1 MCMFLHY
8 IRKKIKLN
16 RGIFLLALAFVHSTF
31 SFSQTLNDLS
41 FGTDTTLELVSW
53 NIEHFPKNGEIT
65 VNYVQQIIENIDA
78 DIYAFQEIDD
88 TVSFKLM
95 LDDLPEYHYY
105 FMTSW
110 YAGLAFIYKHE
121 VIQVNDLYEI
131 YTSYPYWNPFPR
143 APKIMDFNF
152 DNKNFFVINN
162 HFKCCGDGFLEL
174 DNSDDEEARRY
185 LASNLSK
192 SYIDTYLPDKSVF
205 LLGDLND
212 RITDP
217 VPNNVFINF
226 LNDPENF
233 LFADM
238 EIATGSSTNWSYPSW
253 PSHLDHILITNELFD
268 ETQNSSY
275 EIKTLKIEEYL
286 PNGWNEYE
294 DNVSD
299 HRPVA
304 IKILPNSELN
314 SVESFNAKFSFSNF
328 PNPCSSSTTF
338 SFDEIK
344 EESCI
349 NIYDCAGELVRIVK
363 LNIGEKSKTLHFND
377 HSPGVYFAKLVCN
390 GIPQGVRKVV
400 VVSEG

>member
-1 MCMFLHY
+1 L
-8 IRKKIKLN
+8 K
-16 RGIFLLALAFVHSTF
+16 RGISLLALTF
-31 SFSQTLNDLS
+31 LTSPFLFAQTLNDLS

-53 NIEHFPKNGEIT
+53 NIEHFPKNEQIT

-88 TVSFKLM
+88 TVSFKFM
-95 LDDLPEYHYY
+95 LADLPQYHYY
-105 FMTSW
+105 FMTSY

-121 VIQVNDLYEI
+121 VIQINDLYEI

-162 HFKCCGDGFLEL
+162 HFKCCGDGYLES

-217 VPNNVFINF
+217 NPNNVFINF
-226 LNDPENF
+226 LNDSENY
-233 LFADM
+233 LFADTD
-238 EIATGSSTNWSYPSW
+238 IATGSSTNWSYPSW

-275 EIKTLKIEEYL
+275 EIKTLKIEQYL
-286 PNGWNEYE
+286 SNGWNEYE
-294 DNVSD
+294 ANVSD
-299 HRPVA
+299 HRPVG

-314 SVESFNAKFSFSNF
+314 SVESLNSNFSFSNF

-338 SFDEIK
+338 SFNEIK
-344 EESCI
+344 ETSSI
-349 NIYDCAGELVRIVK
+349 NLYDCAGQLVRVVK
-363 LNIGEKSKTLHFND
+363 LNIGENSKTFNLND
-377 HSPGVYFAKLVCN
+377 CSPGVYYAKLVCN
-390 GIPQGVRKVV
+390 GIPQETLKLVV
-400 VVSEG
+400 VREG

>member
-1 MCMFLHY
+1 L
-8 IRKKIKLN
+8 K
-16 RGIFLLALAFVHSTF
+16 RGISLLALTF
-31 SFSQTLNDLS
+31 LTSSFLFAQTLNDLS

-53 NIEHFPKNGEIT
+53 NIEHFPKNGQVT

-88 TVSFKLM
+88 TVSFKFM
-95 LDDLPEYHYY
+95 LADLPQYHYY

-162 HFKCCGDGFLEL
+162 HFKCCGDGFLES

-212 RITDP
+212 RLTDP
-217 VPNNVFINF
+217 IPNNVFMNF
-226 LNDPENF
+226 LNDTENY

-238 EIATGSSTNWSYPSW
+238 DIATGNSTGWSYPSW

-268 ETQNSSY
+268 EVQNSSY
-275 EIKTLKIEEYL
+275 EIKTLKIEQYL
-286 PNGWNEYE
+286 PDGWSEYE
-294 DNVSD
+294 ANVSD
-299 HRPVA
+299 HRPVG
-304 IKILPNSELN
+304 IKVLPNN
-314 SVESFNAKFSFSNF
+314 SVHLNESTDSKFSFSNY

-338 SFDEIK
+338 SFNEIK
-344 EESCI
+344 ETSSI
-349 NIYDCAGELVRIVK
+349 DIYDCAGELVRVVK
-363 LNIGEKSKTLHFND
+363 LNIGENSKTLNLNNQ
-377 HSPGVYFAKLVCN
+377 SPGVYYAKLVCN
-390 GIPQGVRKVV
+390 GIPQGARKVV
-400 VVSEG
+400 VVREG

>member
-1 MCMFLHY
+1 LKQRLSLFAF
-8 IRKKIKLN
+8 
-16 RGIFLLALAFVHSTF
+16 IFLNSSLVFA
-31 SFSQTLNDLS
+31 QTLNDLS

-53 NIEHFPKNGEIT
+53 NIEHFPKNGQIT

-88 TVSFKLM
+88 TVSFKFM
-95 LDDLPEYHYY
+95 LADLPQYHYY

-143 APKIMDFNF
+143 APKIMDFSFN
-152 DNKNFFVINN
+152 NKNFFVINN
-162 HFKCCGDGFLEL
+162 HFKCCGDGYLES

-217 VPNNVFINF
+217 NPNNVFINF
-226 LNDPENF
+226 LNDSENY
-233 LFADM
+233 LFADTD
-238 EIATGSSTNWSYPSW
+238 IATGSSTNWSYPSW

-275 EIKTLKIEEYL
+275 EIKTLKIEQYL
-286 PNGWNEYE
+286 SNGWNEYE
-294 DNVSD
+294 ANVSD
-299 HRPVA
+299 HRPVG

-314 SVESFNAKFSFSNF
+314 SVESLNSNFSFSNF

-338 SFDEIK
+338 SFNEIK
-344 EESCI
+344 ETSSI
-349 NIYDCAGELVRIVK
+349 NLYDCAGQLVRVVK
-363 LNIGEKSKTLHFND
+363 LNIGENSKTFHLND
-377 HSPGVYFAKLVCN
+377 CSPGVYYAKLVCN
-390 GIPQGVRKVV
+390 GIPQGTRKLVV
-400 VVSEG
+400 VREG

>member
-1 MCMFLHY
+1 LKQRLSLFAF
-8 IRKKIKLN
+8 
-16 RGIFLLALAFVHSTF
+16 IFLNSSLVFA
-31 SFSQTLNDLS
+31 QTLNDLS

-53 NIEHFPKNGEIT
+53 NIEHFPKNGDIT

-88 TVSFKLM
+88 TVSFKFM
-95 LDDLPEYHYY
+95 LADLPQYHYY

-162 HFKCCGDGFLEL
+162 HFKCCGDGYLES

-192 SYIDTYLPDKSVF
+192 SYIDNYLPDKSVF

-217 VPNNVFINF
+217 NPNNVFINF
-226 LNDPENF
+226 LNDSENY
-233 LFADM
+233 LFADTD
-238 EIATGSSTNWSYPSW
+238 IATGSSTNWSYPSW

-268 ETQNSSY
+268 DTQNSSY
-275 EIKTLKIEEYL
+275 EIKTLKIEQYL
-286 PNGWNEYE
+286 SNGWNEYE
-294 DNVSD
+294 ANVSD
-299 HRPVA
+299 HRPVG

-314 SVESFNAKFSFSNF
+314 SVESLNANFSFSNF

-338 SFDEIK
+338 SFNEIK
-344 EESCI
+344 ETSSI
-349 NIYDCAGELVRIVK
+349 NLYDCAGQLVRVVK
-363 LNIGEKSKTLHFND
+363 LNIGENSKTFHLNGC
-377 HSPGVYFAKLVCN
+377 SPGVYYAKLVCN
-390 GIPQGVRKVV
+390 GIPQGTRKLVV
-400 VVSEG
+400 VREG

>member
-1 MCMFLHY
+1 M
-8 IRKKIKLN
+8 K
-16 RGIFLLALAFVHSTF
+16 RGISLLALTF
-31 SFSQTLNDLS
+31 LTSPFLFAQTLNDLS

-53 NIEHFPKNGEIT
+53 NIEHFPKNEQIT

-88 TVSFKLM
+88 TVSFKFM
-95 LDDLPEYHYY
+95 LADLPQYHYY
-105 FMTSW
+105 FMTSY

-121 VIQVNDLYEI
+121 VIQINDLYEI

-162 HFKCCGDGFLEL
+162 HFKCCGDGYLES

-217 VPNNVFINF
+217 NPNNVFINF
-226 LNDPENF
+226 LNDSENY
-233 LFADM
+233 LFADTD
-238 EIATGSSTNWSYPSW
+238 IATGSSTNWSYPSW

-275 EIKTLKIEEYL
+275 EIKTLKIEQYL
-286 PNGWNEYE
+286 SNGWNEYE
-294 DNVSD
+294 ANVSD
-299 HRPVA
+299 HRPVG

-314 SVESFNAKFSFSNF
+314 SVESLNSNFSFSNF

-338 SFDEIK
+338 SFNEIK
-344 EESCI
+344 ETSSI
-349 NIYDCAGELVRIVK
+349 NLYDCAGQLVRVVK
-363 LNIGEKSKTLHFND
+363 LNIGENSKTFNLND
-377 HSPGVYFAKLVCN
+377 CSPGVYYAKLVCN
-390 GIPQGVRKVV
+390 GIPQETLKLVV
-400 VVSEG
+400 VREG

>member
-1 MCMFLHY
+1 M
-8 IRKKIKLN
+8 
-16 RGIFLLALAFVHSTF
+16 
-31 SFSQTLNDLS
+31 
-41 FGTDTTLELVSW
+41 
-53 NIEHFPKNGEIT
+53 
-65 VNYVQQIIENIDA
+65 NYVQQIIENIDA

-88 TVSFKLM
+88 TVSFKFM
-95 LDDLPEYHYY
+95 LADLPQYHYY
-105 FMTSW
+105 FMTSY

-162 HFKCCGDGFLEL
+162 HFKCCGDGYLES

-217 VPNNVFINF
+217 NPNNVFINF
-226 LNDPENF
+226 LNDSENY

-238 EIATGSSTNWSYPSW
+238 DIATGSSTNWSYPSW

-268 ETQNSSY
+268 EMQNSSY
-275 EIKTLKIEEYL
+275 EIKTLKIEQYL
-286 PNGWNEYE
+286 SNGWNEYE
-294 DNVSD
+294 ANVSD
-299 HRPVA
+299 HRPVG

-314 SVESFNAKFSFSNF
+314 SIESLNANFSFSNF

-338 SFDEIK
+338 SFNEIK
-344 EESCI
+344 ETSSI
-349 NIYDCAGELVRIVK
+349 NIYDCAGKLVRVVK
-363 LNIGEKSKTLHFND
+363 LNIGENSKTFHLND
-377 HSPGVYFAKLVCN
+377 CSPGVYYAKLVCN
-390 GIPQGVRKVV
+390 GIPQGTRKLVV
-400 VVSEG
+400 VREG

>member
-1 MCMFLHY
+1 L
-8 IRKKIKLN
+8 K
-16 RGIFLLALAFVHSTF
+16 RGISLLALTILTS
-31 SFSQTLNDLS
+31 SFLFAQTLNDLS

-53 NIEHFPKNGEIT
+53 NIEHFPKNGDIT

-88 TVSFKLM
+88 TVSFKFM
-95 LDDLPEYHYY
+95 LADLPQYHYY
-105 FMTSW
+105 FMTSY

-121 VIQVNDLYEI
+121 VIQINDLYEI

-143 APKIMDFNF
+143 APKIMDFSFN
-152 DNKNFFVINN
+152 NKNFFVINN
-162 HFKCCGDGFLEL
+162 HFKCCGDGYLES

-217 VPNNVFINF
+217 NPNNVFINF
-226 LNDPENF
+226 LNDSENY
-233 LFADM
+233 LFADTD
-238 EIATGSSTNWSYPSW
+238 IATGSSTNWSYPSW

-275 EIKTLKIEEYL
+275 EIKTLKIEQYL
-286 PNGWNEYE
+286 SNGWNEYE
-294 DNVSD
+294 ANVSD
-299 HRPVA
+299 HRPVG

-314 SVESFNAKFSFSNF
+314 SVESLNSNFSFSNF

-338 SFDEIK
+338 SFNEIK
-344 EESCI
+344 ETSSI
-349 NIYDCAGELVRIVK
+349 NLYDCAGQLVRVVK
-363 LNIGEKSKTLHFND
+363 LNIGENSKTFHLND
-377 HSPGVYFAKLVCN
+377 CSPGVYYAKLVCN
-390 GIPQGVRKVV
+390 GIPQGTRKLVV
-400 VVSEG
+400 VREG